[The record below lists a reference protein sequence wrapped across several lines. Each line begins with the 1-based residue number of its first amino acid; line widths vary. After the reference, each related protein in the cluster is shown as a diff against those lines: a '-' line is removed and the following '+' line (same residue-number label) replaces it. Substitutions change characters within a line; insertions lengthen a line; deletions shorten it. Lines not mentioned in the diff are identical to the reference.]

1 MIEKNTYKIILSAI
15 LIIAITALPDYLSA
29 KEKPVSHKLK
39 KHDSSLAISVDSVLY
54 KLKQKQNITL
64 VDIRKPEEFEKVRIP
79 GSINIPLHAVKTK
92 TYLKLQPVVLVNN
105 GYQYTL
111 LEKECKNLKSKGFK
125 VKILKGGLNCWRQKG
140 APFAG
145 DVFAQR
151 ELNKVSPRAF
161 YQEKDFGNQ
170 VVIDVSK
177 TQSKES
183 KKLIPCAIHIPFSDN
198 SAELNFL
205 LSGVST
211 ESKKRLN
218 LSALSVSA
226 VNNKTISKQKKNPF
240 MSVLVFNEHGNGYEK
255 VEKTIEKSGLNNVFY
270 LKGGL
275 KEYKRYLEHLAL
287 SRQPKT
293 SRLKT
298 VTRCK
303 NCGKENKEE

>member
-29 KEKPVSHKLK
+29 KEKSVAPKLK

-64 VDIRKPEEFEKVRIP
+64 VDIRKAEEFEKVRIP

-177 TQSKES
+177 TQNTKT
-183 KKLIPCAIHIPFSDN
+183 KRLIAQAVHLPFSYN
-198 SAELNFL
+198 PNGKSYARFSGKLN
-205 LSGVST
+205 
-211 ESKKRLN
+211 RI
-218 LSALSVSA
+218 A
-226 VNNKTISKQKKNPF
+226 KQKNNPF

-255 VEKTIEKSGLNNVFY
+255 VEKTIEESGLNNVFY

-275 KEYKRYLEHLAL
+275 KGYERYLEHLAL
-287 SRQPKT
+287 SRQPKA

>member
-1 MIEKNTYKIILSAI
+1 MIQKNTYKIIISAI
-15 LIIAITALPDYLSA
+15 LIIAITGLPGYLSA
-29 KEKPVSHKLK
+29 KEKPVTHKLK
-39 KHDSSLAISVDSVLY
+39 KYDSTLTVSVNSVLY

-64 VDIRKPEEFEKVRIP
+64 VDIRKPEEFKKVRIP
-79 GSINIPLHAVKTK
+79 GSINIPLHAVKIK
-92 TYLKLQPVVLVNN
+92 TYLKLQPIVLVNN

-111 LEKECKNLKSKGFK
+111 LEKECKKLNKKGFK
-125 VKILKGGLNCWRQKG
+125 AKILKGGLNCWRQKK

-145 DVFAQR
+145 DVFAQK

-161 YQEKDFGNQ
+161 YQEKNFGNQ

-177 TQSKES
+177 KQNKES
-183 KKLIPCAIHIPFSDN
+183 KKLIPSAIHRPFSNN
-198 SAELNFL
+198 STELNFL

-218 LSALSVSA
+218 LSALCVSA
-226 VNNKTISKQKKNPF
+226 VNNKTI
-240 MSVLVFNEHGNGYEK
+240 LVFNEHGNGYEK

-275 KEYKRYLEHLAL
+275 KGYKKYLEHLAL
-287 SRQPKT
+287 SLKPKE

-298 VTRCK
+298 VTGCK
-303 NCGKENKEE
+303 NCDKENIKEDIKE

>member
-1 MIEKNTYKIILSAI
+1 MIEKNTYKIIISAI
-15 LIIAITALPDYLSA
+15 LIIAITGLPGYLSA

-39 KHDSSLAISVDSVLY
+39 KHDSTLAVSVESVLY

-64 VDIRKPEEFEKVRIP
+64 VDIRKPEKFEKVRIP

-92 TYLKLQPVVLVNN
+92 TYLKLQPVVFVNN

-111 LEKECKNLKSKGFK
+111 LEKECKKLNKKGFK

-145 DVFAQR
+145 DVFAQK
-151 ELNKVSPRAF
+151 ELNKVSPRTF
-161 YQEKDFGNQ
+161 YQEKNFGNQ

-177 TQSKES
+177 KQNAKTKR
-183 KKLIPCAIHIPFSDN
+183 LIAHAVHLPFSYKPKGKN
-198 SAELNFL
+198 SARF
-205 LSGVST
+205 SGKLDRIT
-211 ESKKRLN
+211 KK
-218 LSALSVSA
+218 
-226 VNNKTISKQKKNPF
+226 KPF
-240 MSVLVFNEHGNGYEK
+240 ISVLIFNEHGNGYEK
-255 VEKTIEKSGLNNVFY
+255 VEKVVEKSGLNNVFY

-275 KEYKRYLEHLAL
+275 KGYKKYLEYLAL
-287 SRQPKT
+287 SLKPKE

-303 NCGKENKEE
+303 NCGKEDIKEDTKE

>member
-1 MIEKNTYKIILSAI
+1 MIIKNTYKIIISAI
-15 LIIAITALPDYLSA
+15 LMIAITGFPCYLSA
-29 KEKPVSHKLK
+29 KQKPASPKLK
-39 KHDSSLAISVDSVLY
+39 KHNPSLAISVDSVLF

-92 TYLKLQPVVLVNN
+92 AFLKSQPIVLVNN

-125 VKILKGGLNCWRQKG
+125 VKILKGGLNCWRHKK

-145 DVFAQR
+145 DVFSQK

-161 YQEKDFGNQ
+161 YQEKAFENQ

-177 TQSKES
+177 VQSKES

-198 SAELNFL
+198 
-205 LSGVST
+205 
-211 ESKKRLN
+211 RLN
-218 LSALSVSA
+218 LSALCVSA
-226 VNNKTISKQKKNPF
+226 VKNKTI
-240 MSVLVFNEHGNGYEK
+240 LIFNEHGNGYEK
-255 VEKTIEKSGLNNVFY
+255 IEKAIEKSSLKNVFY

-275 KEYKRYLEHLAL
+275 KGYKKYLEHLAL
-287 SRQPKT
+287 SRQPKA

-298 VTRCK
+298 VNRCK
-303 NCGKENKEE
+303 NCGKEDKKE